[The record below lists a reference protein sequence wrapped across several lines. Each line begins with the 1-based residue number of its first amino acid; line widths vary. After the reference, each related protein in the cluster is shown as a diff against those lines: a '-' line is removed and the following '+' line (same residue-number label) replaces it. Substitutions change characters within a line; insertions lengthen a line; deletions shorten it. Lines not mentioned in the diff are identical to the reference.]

1 DDLVTKGTQ
10 EPYRMF
16 TSRAEYRLILPQDN
30 ADRRLMKYGYKFGLI
45 SQGQWKSLEEK
56 ESLIAWTRAYLQGTP
71 YEGQSLERFLRKP
84 EVDFARLLAID
95 PFLREKGLPP
105 GVKEQVEIEVKYEG
119 YIQRQ
124 MAHVEKFKKMESWSL
139 PPWLDYQEIPEL
151 RKEARQKLL
160 EIRPASLGQAARIS
174 GVSPADVSILMIYL
188 TSKGQ
193 GLGENFRNE
202 RIFKEIREDLMA
214 LYSREDKTEKI
225 PTTLKENALDKSE
238 EFESRE
244 EILRTIESPEPVKNP
259 VAQNNNNPASINIK
273 TDQPRKTEEE
283 MRSML
288 AKKLSGSFQM
298 PKATSI
304 YSSNNMARGGV
315 EPSKK
320 DPYRE
325 AVE

>member
-1 DDLVTKGTQ
+1 MDISIEEIQKKFDSLSEDMKWVIMGANVDEKITEMGKKFNLTV
-10 EPYRMF
+10 
-16 TSRAEYRLILPQDN
+16 PQ
-30 ADRRLMKYGYKFGLI
+30 I
-45 SQGQWKSLEEK
+45 GQLSLETNMVMLGFTHPDKFE
-56 ESLIAWTRAYLQGTP
+56 ESLKA
-71 YEGQSLERFLRKP
+71 SM
-84 EVDFARLLAID
+84 
-95 PFLREKGLPP
+95 GLPADK
-105 GVKEQVEIEVKYEG
+105 VHEIVN
-119 YIQRQ
+119 
-124 MAHVEKFKKMESWSL
+124 
-139 PPWLDYQEIPEL
+139 EI
-151 RKEARQKLL
+151 
-160 EIRPASLGQAARIS
+160 
-174 GVSPADVSILMIYL
+174 
-188 TSKGQ
+188 
-193 GLGENFRNE
+193 NE

-238 EFESRE
+238 EFEIRE